1 LCRIVKGCIQE
12 SGQVKI
18 IDRIEVA
25 RRLLVNAV
33 NMNMSKDILLK
44 ISEKLDK
51 YLVEYYKENTGGSKT
66 FDKEI

>member
-1 LCRIVKGCIQE
+1 M
-12 SGQVKI
+12 KI